1 MEGDEEWLDDQP
13 DNINPEDF
21 VVLPSGKQRA
31 VWNKELEKSLVEI
44 LHDYKD
50 SGCRGDN
57 GWNSEGWNRM
67 VKEFH
72 TRNRYISFSKSQ
84 IQEKEGQLKRDYK
97 MLKAARQQS
106 GSSWNEKRCMV
117 EGSSAMWDNLEQ
129 SFPKI
134 KRFRNN
140 KASFPLYEALGEL
153 YDGHLIEGKYNCTT
167 IDSMEDEA
175 PLNLLPELDDDDDV
189 VLLDEQ
195 RYSREEEIEDP
206 DVSEVQRN
214 LREQG
219 DIVDKETQ
227 AD

>member
-1 MEGDEEWLDDQP
+1 
-13 DNINPEDF
+13 
-21 VVLPSGKQRA
+21 
-31 VWNKELEKSLVEI
+31 
-44 LHDYKD
+44 
-50 SGCRGDN
+50 
-57 GWNSEGWNRM
+57 
-67 VKEFH
+67 
-72 TRNRYISFSKSQ
+72 
-84 IQEKEGQLKRDYK
+84 

-134 KRFRNN
+134 KKFRNN

-153 YDGHLIEGKYNCTT
+153 YDGHLAEGKYNCTT
-167 IDSMEDEA
+167 IDSMEDET

-219 DIVDKETQ
+219 DIADKETQ
-227 AD
+227 ADKADKETQADKAVTEKQIRQAAIPKRRQEKQDKKSTKSLRV